1 MTAEDLAE
9 YIQTLCETSMDA
21 LDRMLHEMLVQIYA
35 TREAQNN

>member
-21 LDRMLHEMLVQIYA
+21 LDQILHEMLVRVYV
-35 TREAQNN
+35 TREAQNS

>member
-21 LDRMLHEMLVQIYA
+21 LDRMLHEMLVQIYS